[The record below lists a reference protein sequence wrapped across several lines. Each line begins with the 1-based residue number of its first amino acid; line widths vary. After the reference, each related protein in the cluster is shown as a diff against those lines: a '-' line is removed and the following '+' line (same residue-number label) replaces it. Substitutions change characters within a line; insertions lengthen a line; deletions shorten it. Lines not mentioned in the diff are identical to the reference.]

1 MIGDNLSEFV
11 ESETLDSSLTYESDG
26 MVIYEKDIKRTTTCY
41 LIVPEDYDGIMMY
54 VYVGDDVFWLKDNTG
69 DENQETTD
77 KDRQDHAVYNAEP
90 FGDEA
95 HIGDYVFIGI
105 TVPK

>member
-1 MIGDNLSEFV
+1 
-11 ESETLDSSLTYESDG
+11 
-26 MVIYEKDIKRTTTCY
+26 
-41 LIVPEDYDGIMMY
+41 MMY
-54 VYVGDDVFWLKDNTG
+54 VYVGDDVFWLKENTG
-69 DENQETTD
+69 DDNQETTE

-95 HIGDYVFIGI
+95 HIDDYVFIGI